1 MNRMTTMTLT
11 TITLTMIAGTAF
23 PVSATLAADP
33 KDSNRSKQ
41 TDRMKHSD
49 DKHRGT
55 MQTKNKDRSADAAR
69 MGFHKSSDLLGAEIR
84 NANGETIGSVEDM
97 IIDRG
102 TGAIEY
108 IVLSNGGFLGIADK
122 QVAVQYGSFGFDHA
136 ESRFRLDVTQEMIDQ
151 SSEFKPERWVELE
164 YETWD
169 EQIGEMYNEARESV
183 ADVFDDSPRNEAYS
197 PEGAEEIEIEGTIT
211 KVNRDSEVRGN
222 EHISVMVEGDDGARH
237 LVVLG
242 PSWYVM
248 GDNAAPMRGDEVS
261 ITGYRPA
268 RSGND
273 RVIAREATI
282 DGESITLRSDD
293 GTTEWSRSTSNKD
306 SYAESDERKN
316 KDMKHREKDGRQH
329 NVHAKAAP
337 MMLLTDLVG
346 MDANARDEDGGEISE
361 AIIEVASGRVA
372 MLAFDP
378 NDAFLGIGDTHRV
391 VPWSIVA
398 VGSDAVTLDAD
409 ANMLTRGEALPD
421 NVSVYSN
428 SARLSPVYR
437 AFGVDVA
444 EFEPREREDWT
455 YRQTYRGWSNGDKLA
470 DAVEKGNDVS
480 INGTVRGMTNATPV
494 SDATAGTAVRV
505 QTARGTETVVLGPE
519 AYIESQN
526 LDLGYGDEVTIRAK
540 RAKIDGREVLVGY
553 ELTANGRTITLWN
566 NDNPAWD
573 EG

>member
-1 MNRMTTMTLT
+1 MNRMTTTMT
-11 TITLTMIAGTAF
+11 TIALTMIAGTAF

-33 KDSNRSKQ
+33 EDHQRTKQ
-41 TDRMKHSD
+41 ADE
-49 DKHRGT
+49 KHRGT
-55 MQTKNKDRSADAAR
+55 IHDKNKSKNMSADAAR
-69 MGFHKSSDLLGAEIR
+69 IGFHKSSDLLGAEIR
-84 NANGETIGSVEDM
+84 NANGETIGTVEDM

-108 IVLSNGGFLGIADK
+108 VILSNGGFLGIADK
-122 QVAVQYGSFGFDHA
+122 QVAVRYGSFGFDHA
-136 ESRFRLDVTQEMIDQ
+136 DSKFRLDVTQEMIEK
-151 SSEFKPERWVELE
+151 SSEFTPERWVELR
-164 YETWD
+164 YETWG
-169 EQIGEMYNEARESV
+169 EQLGDMYNDARETVSD
-183 ADVFDDSPRNEAYS
+183 AFDDSPNNGAYS
-197 PEGAEEIEIEGTIT
+197 PEGAEDVELEGTIT
-211 KVNRDSEVRGN
+211 RVNRDSEVGGG
-222 EHISVMVEGDDGARH
+222 EHISVVVEGEDGARH
-237 LVVLG
+237 MVVLG

-248 GDNAAPMRGDEVS
+248 GGNAAPMRGDEVS
-261 ITGYRPA
+261 IMGYRPA

-282 DGESITLRSDD
+282 DGESIALRSDD
-293 GTTEWSRSTSNKD
+293 GTAEWSRGMSDKG
-306 SYAESDERKN
+306 SYAESDARTK
-316 KDMKHREKDGRQH
+316 KDLKDGRQH
-329 NVHAKAAP
+329 KVHAKAEP

-346 MDANARDEDGGEISE
+346 MEANARDEDGGEISE

-398 VGSDAVTLDAD
+398 VGPDAVTLDAD
-409 ANMLTRGEALPD
+409 AEMLTRGEALPD
-421 NVSVYSN
+421 NVSVYGN

-437 AFGVDVA
+437 VFSVDVA
-444 EFEPREREDWT
+444 EFEPRDREDWT

-470 DAVEKGNDVS
+470 DAVGKGNDVS
-480 INGTVRGMTNATPV
+480 ISGTVRGMTNSTPV

-526 LDLGYGDEVTIRAK
+526 LGLGYGDEVTIRAK
-540 RAKIDGREVLVGY
+540 RATIDGREVLVGC